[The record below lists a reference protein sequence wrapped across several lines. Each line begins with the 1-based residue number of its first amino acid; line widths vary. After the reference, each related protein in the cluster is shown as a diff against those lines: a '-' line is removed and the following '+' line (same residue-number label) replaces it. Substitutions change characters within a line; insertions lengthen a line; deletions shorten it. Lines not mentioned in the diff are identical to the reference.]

1 MRFLKVLL
9 TAIVTAI
16 ALTAGLLAAAVAAIV
31 GIGFYLSTRLLR
43 RKQPSTSSPR
53 RPAKAAHSERDGVI
67 EITATEVAPDAAS
80 LTNSTRDAS

>member
-43 RKQPSTSSPR
+43 KQPSPSNPR